1 MTKNMSR
8 TLGLDIGTNSIGWCL
23 VEDDKRIVAMG
34 SRIYPVGVQED
45 SYLKSGTEESR
56 NAARR
61 SARSLR
67 RGYDRRRQRRQELER
82 ILTDTGM
89 MFEKSVS
96 IPTKQLY
103 GLRREALDSR
113 LELAELGR
121 VFYLLNQR
129 RGFKS
134 SRKDASAG
142 DEKQKEL
149 KGMKAAMNQLEEAV
163 KASGARTIGEYFAS
177 LFDNQPEH
185 WHNVNEPVDRIRA
198 RFVNRKMY
206 QDEFEAIWTKQSS
219 YRPELLTD
227 ELKVRLRDRVI
238 FFQRPLKSAKHLV
251 GKCRFEPTKRVMPRS
266 HPMFQQFRIWQ
277 RVRDLRVTQGDRVN
291 EYLTNDERA
300 TLGAEL
306 GGREEMNVTAIKDL
320 MGWKRSTKLNDFD
333 KLKGNTTVARIVH
346 AVGGDWYWKQ
356 APEARENLWHV
367 LYFATDEGWIERH
380 VREKLG
386 MSDEQAIR
394 FAATNLEPDYGS
406 ISYKAAKK
414 ILPYLEEG
422 HDFATA
428 ARMAGYHHSQD
439 ELDDPD
445 RVLSDRINLQDR
457 EGLRNPLVQMSVNET
472 ARLVNAVIKEHGRPD
487 RVKVEL
493 LRELKKPKHVREKM
507 TNAIR
512 DKDRQRDIYRDFLRE
527 RCGLAQP
534 RMSDIKKFELWLE
547 LEHSESEL
555 AKLAP
560 SVDLKAFEKFAH
572 AVSSRDQEKFRLW
585 LECGRI
591 SPYTGNTISLSALFS
606 EAIHVEHILP
616 YSRSIDDS
624 FGNKTLCED
633 GVNAEKENL
642 TPLEYFEAKRSPE
655 ELKAFKQRIQH
666 FGDGKL
672 KKFLATEVKDDF
684 LHSQYSNTAYIGTQ
698 VRKLL
703 REVCKDVR
711 VTNGQV
717 TGLLRRTWKL
727 NELLNLEGDR
737 KNRDDHRHHALDAL
751 VIACTS
757 QGLVQ
762 RISREST
769 FDFRGTQRIPD
780 VGLPWHTFRTDTAA
794 QLNSM
799 LVSYKSGKRLL
810 TTKRNK
816 YVHSSAH
823 KGKPMKHQ
831 TTVSIRGPLHEQ
843 TLYGQIDIQH
853 KGSKETTYVVRKA
866 LTALDK
872 PEQLD
877 NVVDN
882 KVREVLK
889 AHLAA
894 CGGKMKE
901 AMKTPVFMFS
911 KDPQKRIPIRSVRMR
926 VGTEEMVELRPKTF
940 VEPGSN
946 YCIAIYEDAKG
957 KRAFKTVSFFEAAM
971 QARARNPLY
980 PTSMDG
986 KPFLMAL
993 QQRDLVVLFED
1004 HPDEIQWKNRE
1015 WMGQHVYSIK
1025 KFDRNGTIGLVL
1037 HKAANA
1043 NPDLAKSYPPGTAFR
1058 KRANTLMA
1066 RPVHVDAL
1074 GNYEMRA

>member
-1 MTKNMSR
+1 MAT

-23 VEDDKRIVAMG
+23 IEDGKKIVAMG

-45 SYLKSGTEESR
+45 SYAKSGTEESKS
-56 NAARR
+56 AARR
-61 SARSLR
+61 AARSLR
-67 RGYDRRRQRRQELER
+67 RGYDRRRQRRRELER
-82 ILTDTGM
+82 ILNEHGM
-89 MFEKSVS
+89 MFAKGES
-96 IPTKQLY
+96 IPTKALY
-103 GLRREALDSR
+103 GLRRAALER
-113 LELAELGR
+113 QLELDEIGR

-134 SRKDASAG
+134 SRKDANAG
-142 DEKQKEL
+142 DDKQKEL
-149 KGMKAAMNQLEEAV
+149 KGMKAAMSQLEEAL

-177 LFDNQPEH
+177 LFDKQPEH
-185 WHNVNEPVDRIRA
+185 WHNPNEPVERIRA
-198 RFVNRKMY
+198 RFVNRKLY
-206 QDEFEAIWTKQSS
+206 QDEFEAIWKAQRK
-219 YRPELLTD
+219 YRPTLFTD
-227 ELKVRLRDRVI
+227 ELKTKLRDRVI

-251 GKCRFEPTKRVMPRS
+251 AKCRFEPAKRVMPRS
-266 HPMFQQFRIWQ
+266 HPLFQEFRIWQ
-277 RVRDLRVTQGDRVN
+277 RLRDLRVTQGERVN

-300 TLGAEL
+300 TLAAEL

-346 AVGGDWYWKQ
+346 AVGAEWYWKQ
-356 APEARENLWHV
+356 TPEARENLWHV

-380 VREKLG
+380 AMAKLG
-386 MSDEQAIR
+386 MTDEQAMR

-406 ISYKAAKK
+406 VSYKAASKM
-414 ILPYLEEG
+414 LPQLVEG
-422 HDFATA
+422 HDYATA

-439 ELDDPD
+439 ELDNPD
-445 RVLSDRINLQDR
+445 RPLAERIDTKKQ
-457 EGLRNPLVQMSVNET
+457 EPLRNPLVQMSVNET
-472 ARLVNAVIKEHGRPD
+472 ARLVNAILEEHGPPD
-487 RVKVEL
+487 QVKIEL

-512 DKDRQRDIYRDFLRE
+512 DKDKLRDQYRDFLRA
-527 RCGLAQP
+527 RCGIAQP
-534 RMSDIKKFELWLE
+534 RLSDIKKFELWLE

-555 AKLAP
+555 TKLSP
-560 SVDLKAFEKFAH
+560 DVDLRAFEKFAG
-572 AVSSRDQEKFRLW
+572 AVNSRDQEKFRLW

-591 SPYTGNTISLSALFS
+591 SPYTGKTIPLSALFT

-624 FGNKTLCED
+624 FGNKTLCEAE
-633 GVNAEKENL
+633 VNAEKENL
-642 TPLEYFEAKRSPE
+642 TPLEYYEQKRKPE

-666 FGDGKL
+666 FGEGKL
-672 KKFLATEVKDDF
+672 GKFLATEVKDDF
-684 LHSQYSNTAYIGTQ
+684 LNSQYTNTAYIGTQ

-703 REVCKDVR
+703 RGVCKDVR

-757 QGLVQ
+757 QSLVQ

-769 FDFRGTQRIPD
+769 FDFRGAQRIPD
-780 VGLPWHTFRTDTAA
+780 VGLPWHTFRTDAA
-794 QLNSM
+794 EKLNTM
-799 LVSYKSGKRLL
+799 LVSYKGGKRLL
-810 TTKRNK
+810 STKMNK
-816 YVHSSAH
+816 YTHSVAH
-823 KGKPMKHQ
+823 RGKPEKQ
-831 TTVSIRGPLHEQ
+831 QRSVSIRGQLHEQ
-843 TLYGQIDIQH
+843 TLYGQIDIQL
-853 KGSKETTYVVRKA
+853 KGSKETTYVVRKP
-866 LTALDK
+866 LLALDK

-889 AHLAA
+889 AHLDA

-911 KDPQKRIPIRSVRMR
+911 KDPNKRIPIKSVRIR
-926 VGTEEMVELRPKTF
+926 VGTEEMVELRPGTF

-957 KRAFKTVSFFEAAM
+957 KRAFKTVSFFEAA
-971 QARARNPLY
+971 QRARAKEPLY
-980 PTSMDG
+980 PQEVDG
-986 KPFLMAL
+986 KQWLMSL
-993 QQRDLVVLFED
+993 QQKDLVVVFD
-1004 HPDEIQWKNRE
+1004 KSQDEIDWARPE
-1015 WMGQHVYSIK
+1015 WIAQHLYSVR
-1025 KFDRNGTIGLVL
+1025 KFDRNGKIGLVL
-1037 HKAANA
+1037 HKAARG
-1043 NPDLAKSYPPGTAFR
+1043 NPDKPNETPTGIAIKKTAGTI
-1058 KRANTLMA
+1058 RAVKV
-1066 RPVHVDAL
+1066 RVDASGRL
-1074 GNYEMRA
+1074 TRTL